1 MLIGS
6 AVFYFHNLFLLEED
20 IVAELM
26 DQLCDL
32 LRDPKVSPK
41 PSSTAESCADE

>member
-1 MLIGS
+1 
-6 AVFYFHNLFLLEED
+6 VFYFHNLFLLEED

-32 LRDPKVSPK
+32 LRDPKVSFYRP
-41 PSSTAESCADE
+41 PSPSRVLMQRLAG